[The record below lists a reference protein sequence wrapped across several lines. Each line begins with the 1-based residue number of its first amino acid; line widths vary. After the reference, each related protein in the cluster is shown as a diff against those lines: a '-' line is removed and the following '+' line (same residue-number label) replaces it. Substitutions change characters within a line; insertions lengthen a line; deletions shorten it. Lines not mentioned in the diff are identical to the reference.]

1 MSRRPAQN
9 GANTELVA
17 AKDAEIA
24 RLKEVVGRLE
34 RRGDLLDA
42 RLLSFRA
49 AEAEYRAQVASTA
62 KRSKCRPAGQKVT
75 GSVSGL
81 W

>member
-1 MSRRPAQN
+1 MKEDPDAASHIQCVAHRLDKSGAQ
-9 GANTELVA
+9 TELIV

-49 AEAEYRAQVASTA
+49 AEAEYRDQVAT
-62 KRSKCRPAGQKVT
+62 V
-75 GSVSGL
+75 V
-81 W
+81 